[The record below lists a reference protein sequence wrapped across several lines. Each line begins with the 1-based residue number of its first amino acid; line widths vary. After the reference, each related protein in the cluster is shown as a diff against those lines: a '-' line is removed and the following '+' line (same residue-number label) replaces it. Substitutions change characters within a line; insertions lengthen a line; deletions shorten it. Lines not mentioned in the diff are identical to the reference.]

1 LVPAVIDRGGGS
13 FRPVRLG
20 SGRDFRSGHAFSL
33 SIFDR
38 ILQTVNPAG
47 KSIVL
52 IGMTGTGKSSVGRCL
67 ERRTGFARFDT
78 DDVISARFEMSIQD
92 IFAKYGEEKFRE
104 AETEA
109 LNSLTNGEPAII
121 VTGGGIVTKA
131 KNIDLLKKLG
141 TVVWLDADHATLRT
155 RINQLSDRPLL
166 QTSNP
171 PAALSELLQSRNPL
185 YRNTA
190 DIRVD
195 TAEKQPDEI
204 AEVILNT
211 VRNFPIGE

>member
-1 LVPAVIDRGGGS
+1 M
-13 FRPVRLG
+13 
-20 SGRDFRSGHAFSL
+20 
-33 SIFDR
+33 
-38 ILQTVNPAG
+38 NPAG

-52 IGMTGTGKSSVGRCL
+52 IGMTGAGKSSVGHCL
-67 ERRTGFARFDT
+67 EQRTGFVRLDTDEVVSARFD
-78 DDVISARFEMSIQD
+78 MSIQD

-121 VTGGGIVTKA
+121 VTGGGVVTKA

-141 TVVWLDADHATLRT
+141 TVVWLDVDHATLRA
-155 RINQLSDRPLL
+155 RINRLSDRPLL

-195 TAEKQPDEI
+195 TAEKEPDEI
-204 AEVILNT
+204 AELILNT
-211 VRNFPIGE
+211 VRNFPFGE

>member
-1 LVPAVIDRGGGS
+1 MMGA
-13 FRPVRLG
+13 
-20 SGRDFRSGHAFSL
+20 
-33 SIFDR
+33 
-38 ILQTVNPAG
+38 
-47 KSIVL
+47 
-52 IGMTGTGKSSVGRCL
+52 GKSSVGRCL
-67 ERRTGFARFDT
+67 EERTGFARFDT
-78 DDVISARFEMSIQD
+78 DDVVSAKFDMSIQD
-92 IFAKYGEEKFRE
+92 IFAKYGEAKFRE

-109 LNSLTNGEPAII
+109 LSSLANGEPAII
-121 VTGGGIVTKA
+121 VTGGGVVTNA

-141 TVVWLDADHATLRT
+141 TVVWLDVDHAALRA
-155 RINQLSDRPLL
+155 RINRLSDRPLL

-195 TAEKQPDEI
+195 TAEKEPEEI
-204 AEVILNT
+204 AELILST